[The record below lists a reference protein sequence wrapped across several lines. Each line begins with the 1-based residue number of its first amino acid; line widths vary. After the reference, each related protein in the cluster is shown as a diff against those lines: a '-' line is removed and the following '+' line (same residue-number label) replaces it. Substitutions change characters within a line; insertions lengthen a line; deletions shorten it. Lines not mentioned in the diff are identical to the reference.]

1 MQLIGLPGTNR
12 VRRYHH
18 AKTVAEVIRLLKAGH
33 VASSAGDFGAFNV
46 WRDRK
51 GIIRAEAYRNR
62 LTLDKQ
68 EFTTLTHV
76 RSWAAKWLKEIQPS

>member
-33 VASSAGDFGAFNV
+33 VTVF
-46 WRDRK
+46 K
-51 GIIRAEAYRNR
+51 GGFE
-62 LTLDKQ
+62 
-68 EFTTLTHV
+68 
-76 RSWAAKWLKEIQPS
+76 